1 MRPFNWVFPLCRG
14 LWLFLCLFFM
24 IAALRSSVL
33 STSMHSWKLFSLPS
47 SMSEGGKLY
56 FLFREP
62 ITLIKYRM
70 QTSTQSL
77 SVSHLDWPR
86 MTSLFLFSPDLS
98 GVYLVVSTWCSH
110 SFFFLGTTGWELDA
124 IWYLFMALLVIFPH
138 IFPLLASPSQYGSSL
153 SSSLIH
159 FISLLTIPIFVAH
172 LLGSYML
179 FLLASSSTQGR

>member
-86 MTSLFLFSPDLS
+86 MTSLFLFSPNLS

-124 IWYLFMALLVIFPH
+124 ILISLYGASRAFP
-138 IFPLLASPSQYGSSL
+138 SY
-153 SSSLIH
+153 
-159 FISLLTIPIFVAH
+159 ISIAGFTKPIWLLTIFFTYTFYLSTHYTHICC
-172 LLGSYML
+172 
-179 FLLASSSTQGR
+179 SSARLIHAILTSQ